1 MPLEEV
7 PQLARAQAGNWL
19 PRPAGYCGG
28 VGFSPADGQPQI
40 VDSEKY
46 LTCAKEQVRNAEEE
60 RTKVLSDTAKKGFKP
75 EDLTARAKSRT
86 LLPSL
91 DHFGKSEPK
100 LRNSPLFTLISQLVT
115 VTLSRP
121 AAARSLHCSTH
132 AFSSDG
138 FRGLW

>member
-19 PRPAGYCGG
+19 PRPAGYCVG
-28 VGFSPADGQPQI
+28 VGQTAQLQI
-40 VDSEKY
+40 VDSEKN
-46 LTCAKEQVRNAEEE
+46 LTWAKEQVRKAEEE
-60 RTKVLSDTAKKGFKP
+60 RTKVLSDAAKKGFKP

-138 FRGLW
+138 FCGLW